1 MEVILM
7 KKVLAFI
14 FAVFMFYIPYYVHS
28 ANGLY
33 FDLEYSGDKIQLNR
47 GFDIYFNA
55 KSNSQ
60 TKISALR
67 LDIKYDNSKLK
78 FLSATANTD
87 IDTYEPES
95 GTVRIVWLNNSGQTT
110 SSQSERLFTI
120 RFKPLNSTDNASYSF
135 STKIFE
141 AVNSDAEYL
150 TIENS
155 PSITVNKSGD
165 VISSASNTSSKT
177 ERNKTE
183 SNKKRETSRSKNNF
197 NTESNEEQSNENT
210 EENTTDISI
219 GNRKSIK
226 SENGFT
232 YFIFGA
238 GGMLILVA
246 LIFLAYN
253 LGKKHNKKNK

>member
-1 MEVILM
+1 M

-33 FDLEYSGDKIQLNR
+33 FDLVYIGDKIQLNR

-55 KSNSQ
+55 KSNFQ
-60 TKISALR
+60 AKISALR
-67 LDIKYDNSKLK
+67 LDIQYDNSKLK

-155 PSITVNKSGD
+155 PSVTVSKSGD

-183 SNKKRETSRSKNNF
+183 SNKKRETSRSKNNS
-197 NTESNEEQSNENT
+197 NKESNKEKSNENT
-210 EENTTDISI
+210 EEIHRH
-219 GNRKSIK
+219 GYRFAF
-226 SENGFT
+226 EFAV
-232 YFIFGA
+232 FG
-238 GGMLILVA
+238 
-246 LIFLAYN
+246 
-253 LGKKHNKKNK
+253 

>member
-1 MEVILM
+1 M

-14 FAVFMFYIPYYVHS
+14 FAVFMFYMPYYVNS
-28 ANGLY
+28 ADGLY

-55 KSNSQ
+55 KSNFQ
-60 TKISALR
+60 AKISALR
-67 LDIKYDNSKLK
+67 LDIQYDNSKLK

-197 NTESNEEQSNENT
+197 NKESNEEQSNENT
-210 EENTTDISI
+210 EENTTNISI

>member
-1 MEVILM
+1 M

-28 ANGLY
+28 ANWLY

-55 KSNSQ
+55 KSNFQ
-60 TKISALR
+60 AKISALR
-67 LDIKYDNSKLK
+67 LDIQYDNSKLK

-197 NTESNEEQSNENT
+197 NKESNEEQSNENT
-210 EENTTDISI
+210 EENTTNISI

-238 GGMLILVA
+238 GGMLILVV
-246 LIFLAYN
+246 LVFLAYN

>member
-1 MEVILM
+1 M

-14 FAVFMFYIPYYVHS
+14 FAVFMFYMPYYVHS
-28 ANGLY
+28 ADGLY

-55 KSNSQ
+55 KSNFQ
-60 TKISALR
+60 AKISALR
-67 LDIKYDNSKLK
+67 LDIQYDNSKLK

-95 GTVRIVWLNNSGQTT
+95 GTVRIVWLNNSGQTI
-110 SSQSERLFTI
+110 SSQSERLFII
-120 RFKPLNSTDNASYSF
+120 RFKPLNSTDNASYNF
-135 STKIFE
+135 LTKIFE

-155 PSITVNKSGD
+155 PSITINKSGN
-165 VISSASNTSSKT
+165 VISSASSQSSKT
-177 ERNKTE
+177 ESSKTK
-183 SNKKRETSRSKNNF
+183 SSKKREISKSE
-197 NTESNEEQSNENT
+197 NTSNEESETEQSDESI
-210 EENTTDISI
+210 EENKADISI

>member
-1 MEVILM
+1 M

-55 KSNSQ
+55 KSNFQ
-60 TKISALR
+60 AKISALR
-67 LDIKYDNSKLK
+67 LDIQYDNSKLK

-155 PSITVNKSGD
+155 PSVTVSKSGD
-165 VISSASNTSSKT
+165 VISSASSKT

-183 SNKKRETSRSKNNF
+183 SNKKRETSRSKNNS
-197 NTESNEEQSNENT
+197 NKESNKEKSNENT

-238 GGMLILVA
+238 GGMLILVV
-246 LIFLAYN
+246 LVFLAYN

>member
-1 MEVILM
+1 MEVNFV

-33 FDLEYSGDKIQLNR
+33 FDLEYSGSKIQLNR

-55 KSNSQ
+55 KSNFQ
-60 TKISALR
+60 AKISALR
-67 LDIKYDNSKLK
+67 LDIQYDNSKLK

-197 NTESNEEQSNENT
+197 NKESNEEQSNENT
-210 EENTTDISI
+210 EENTTNISI

-226 SENGFT
+226 SENDFT
-232 YFIFGA
+232 YFI
-238 GGMLILVA
+238 LVQEVC
-246 LIFLAYN
+246 
-253 LGKKHNKKNK
+253 